1 MKQIIFIIPFL
12 LMLACKKKDNVT
24 PSPVKDTV
32 AVFKLWGDKVNTVN
46 LTFTQGSKVWS
57 KSFNY
62 DKVYTYDNPLEVLL
76 PVSGVKPVGF
86 EIKMESNTMIGS
98 GSTSIQFKNMPNY
111 VKVDFNFGGIVE

>member
-1 MKQIIFIIPFL
+1 
-12 LMLACKKKDNVT
+12 MLACKKKDNVT